1 MRKRAKFSLS
11 HYVLKTCKMGY
22 MLPVG
27 LVEVLPG
34 DSFRHATSVFM
45 RLAPMLA
52 PVMHPVTVR
61 IHHWFVPTRLLWDDW
76 EDFITGGPGNDNV
89 SELPTIKAPDG
100 GFEVGSLAD
109 HLGLPPGIPDLEV
122 SALPFRAYDL
132 IYNEWYRDQD
142 LESPLD
148 ISLESGP
155 DTTTSTELMRGDWE
169 RDYFTTARPWP
180 QKGPQVTVPIGGNAA
195 GFQVVGDADAPIQLR
210 ARLQTSANSQD
221 WTLSDKSFTSWM
233 RNWYDPNNPTVTV
246 ANLNDPLAT
255 RLHMRDYRSSEDTPQ
270 EGGVIKSELYRPE
283 PNGPVFFDGVNTG
296 LKLQATGQ
304 DLGVLDINSLREAFA
319 LQRFA
324 EHRAMYGSR
333 YVEYL
338 RYLGIKASDARLQ
351 RPEYL
356 GGGKQVIQFSE
367 VLQTAEGTDPV
378 GTLRGHGIAAMRSNR
393 YRRFFE
399 EHGYVL
405 TVMIVRPKAVYM
417 QGVNRHWLRRVRED
431 YFQTELQHIGQ
442 QEVYTKELYGAA
454 PAGEDGGLK
463 VFGYQNRY
471 DDYRG
476 AQSYVCGE
484 FRDILDYWHMA
495 RSFMNEPV
503 LNKDFITST
512 PTERIFAA
520 QDNDQLY
527 CMINHSLQARR
538 LMSKYGNPI

>member
-1 MRKRAKFSLS
+1 MKKRSKFSLS

-22 MLPVG
+22 VLPVG

-61 IHHWFVPTRLLWDDW
+61 IHHWFIPTRLLWDDF
-76 EDFITGGPGNDNV
+76 EDFITGGPTNTDV
-89 SELPTIKAPDG
+89 SEFPTITAPSG
-100 GFEVGSLAD
+100 GFAVGSLAD
-109 HLGLPPGIPDLEV
+109 HLGLPPKIDGIEV
-122 SALPFRAYDL
+122 SALPFRAYNL
-132 IYNEWYRDQD
+132 VYNEWYRDQD
-142 LESPLD
+142 LETEKAL
-148 ISLESGP
+148 SLESGP
-155 DTTTSTELMRGDWE
+155 DTTTATDLLRCDWE

-180 QKGPQVTVPIGGNAA
+180 QKGPDVSVPVNLTAA
-195 GFQVVGDADAPIQLR
+195 GEPSITLTGQPAL
-210 ARLQTSANSQD
+210 SANSDCQWASVESSRSHYWQSYD
-221 WTLSDKSFTSWM
+221 ATDPANAGLTVNRGTLAVDFKSG
-233 RNWYDPNNPTVTV
+233 NP
-246 ANLNDPLAT
+246 
-255 RLHMRDYRSSEDTPQ
+255 
-270 EGGVIKSELYRPE
+270 EL
-283 PNGPVFFDGVNTG
+283 GSVN
-296 LKLQATGQ
+296 
-304 DLGVLDINSLREAFA
+304 INSLREAFA

-356 GGGKQVIQFSE
+356 GGGKQTIQFSE

-399 EHGYVL
+399 EHGFVL
-405 TVMIVRPKAVYM
+405 SIMLVRPKAIYM
-417 QGVNRHWLRRVRED
+417 QGIPRSWLRRVRED
-431 YFQTELQHIGQ
+431 FFQTELQHIGQ

-454 PAGEDGGLK
+454 PAGDDGGLK

-471 DDYRG
+471 DEYRG
-476 AQSYVCGE
+476 HESYVCGE
-484 FRDILDYWHMA
+484 FRDILDYWHLA
-495 RSFMNEPV
+495 RSFSNEPV
-503 LNKDFITST
+503 LNADFISAT
-512 PTERIFAA
+512 PSERIFAA
-520 QDNDQLY
+520 QENDQLY

-538 LMSKYGNPI
+538 LMSKFGNPI

>member
-1 MRKRAKFSLS
+1 MRKRSKLSLS

-22 MLPVG
+22 VLPVG

-61 IHHWFVPTRLLWDDW
+61 IHHWFIPMRLLWDDF
-76 EDFITGGPGNDNV
+76 EDFITGGPTNTDV
-89 SELPTIKAPDG
+89 SEFPTITAPSG
-100 GFEVGSLAD
+100 GFAVGSLAD
-109 HLGLPPGIPDLEV
+109 HLGLPPKIDGIEV
-122 SALPFRAYDL
+122 SALPFRAYNL
-132 IYNEWYRDQD
+132 VYNEWYRDQD
-142 LESPLD
+142 LETEKAL
-148 ISLESGP
+148 SLESGP
-155 DTTTSTELMRGDWE
+155 DTTTATDLLRCDWE

-180 QKGPQVTVPIGGNAA
+180 QKGPDVSVPVNAVGFNVAGKVVPDTSVTGPTFQHVGYLYPHELQVPGGSASEAA
-195 GFQVVGDADAPIQLR
+195 SVSIRTDNSVSSGYRG
-210 ARLQTSANSQD
+210 LQWGEPA
-221 WTLSDKSFTSWM
+221 LKAVMDK
-233 RNWYDPNNPTVTV
+233 V
-246 ANLNDPLAT
+246 
-255 RLHMRDYRSSEDTPQ
+255 
-270 EGGVIKSELYRPE
+270 EGSLGS
-283 PNGPVFFDGVNTG
+283 VN
-296 LKLQATGQ
+296 
-304 DLGVLDINSLREAFA
+304 INSLREAFA

-356 GGGKQVIQFSE
+356 GGGKQTIQFSE

-399 EHGYVL
+399 EHGFVL
-405 TVMIVRPKAVYM
+405 SIMLVRPKAIYM
-417 QGVNRHWLRRVRED
+417 QGIPRSWLRRVRED
-431 YFQTELQHIGQ
+431 FFQTELQHIGQ

-454 PAGEDGGLK
+454 PDDENGGLK

-471 DDYRG
+471 DEYRG
-476 AQSYVCGE
+476 HESYVCGE
-484 FRDILDYWHMA
+484 FRDILDYWHLA
-495 RSFMNEPV
+495 RSFSNEPV
-503 LNKDFITST
+503 LNADFISAT
-512 PTERIFAA
+512 PSERIFAA
-520 QDNDQLY
+520 QQNDQLY

-538 LMSKYGNPI
+538 LMSKFGNPI

>member
-1 MRKRAKFSLS
+1 MKKRSKFSLS

-22 MLPVG
+22 VLPVG

-61 IHHWFVPTRLLWDDW
+61 IHHWFIPTRLLWDDF
-76 EDFITGGPGNDNV
+76 EDFITGGPTNTDV
-89 SELPTIKAPDG
+89 SEFPTITAPSG
-100 GFEVGSLAD
+100 GFAVGSLAD
-109 HLGLPPGIPDLEV
+109 HLGLPPGIAGIEV
-122 SALPFRAYDL
+122 SALPFRAYNL
-132 IYNEWYRDQD
+132 VYNEWYRDQD
-142 LESPLD
+142 LETEKAL
-148 ISLESGP
+148 SLESGP
-155 DTTTSTELMRGDWE
+155 DTTTATDLLRCDWE

-180 QKGPQVTVPIGGNAA
+180 QKGPDVSVPVNLTAA
-195 GFQVVGDADAPIQLR
+195 GEPTISGTVVGNGIPVFSDS
-210 ARLQTSANSQD
+210 TSTSTAGTLGHATSGFDVIYNNGGTSRP
-221 WTLSDKSFTSWM
+221 TLSWS
-233 RNWYDPNNPTVTV
+233 NPALKV
-246 ANLNDPLAT
+246 NIDFQSGNP
-255 RLHMRDYRSSEDTPQ
+255 
-270 EGGVIKSELYRPE
+270 EL
-283 PNGPVFFDGVNTG
+283 GSVN
-296 LKLQATGQ
+296 
-304 DLGVLDINSLREAFA
+304 INSLREAFA

-356 GGGKQVIQFSE
+356 GGGKQTVQFSE

-399 EHGYVL
+399 EHGFVL
-405 TVMIVRPKAVYM
+405 SIMLVRPKAIYM
-417 QGVNRHWLRRVRED
+417 QGIPRSWLRRVRED
-431 YFQTELQHIGQ
+431 FFQTELQHIGQ

-454 PAGEDGGLK
+454 PAGEDGGFK

-471 DDYRG
+471 DEYRG
-476 AQSYVCGE
+476 HESYVCGE
-484 FRDILDYWHMA
+484 FRNILDYWHLA
-495 RSFMNEPV
+495 RSFSNEPV
-503 LNKDFITST
+503 LNADFISAT
-512 PTERIFAA
+512 PSERIFAA
-520 QDNDQLY
+520 QENDQLY

-538 LMSKYGNPI
+538 LMSKFGNPI

>member
-1 MRKRAKFSLS
+1 MRKRSKFSLS

-22 MLPVG
+22 VLPVG

-61 IHHWFVPTRLLWDDW
+61 IHHWFIPTRLLWDDF
-76 EDFITGGPGNDNV
+76 EDFITGGPTNTDV
-89 SELPTIKAPDG
+89 SEFPTVTAPSG
-100 GFEVGSLAD
+100 GFAVGSLAD
-109 HLGLPPGIPDLEV
+109 HLGLPPKIDGIEV
-122 SALPFRAYDL
+122 SALPFRAYNL
-132 IYNEWYRDQD
+132 VYNEWYRDQD
-142 LESPLD
+142 LETEKAL
-148 ISLESGP
+148 SLESGP
-155 DTTTSTELMRGDWE
+155 DTTTATDLLRCDWE

-180 QKGPQVTVPIGGNAA
+180 QKGPDVSVPVNS
-195 GFQVVGDADAPIQLR
+195 VVGALDIVPSGDGKPTFKFAGSQTALSAYSSAVSPANQKQIQTTESLNLQVGLHDMYWQNPKLQLR
-210 ARLQTSANSQD
+210 DPSGAT
-221 WTLSDKSFTSWM
+221 TLGS
-233 RNWYDPNNPTVTV
+233 
-246 ANLNDPLAT
+246 
-255 RLHMRDYRSSEDTPQ
+255 
-270 EGGVIKSELYRPE
+270 
-283 PNGPVFFDGVNTG
+283 VN
-296 LKLQATGQ
+296 
-304 DLGVLDINSLREAFA
+304 VNSLREAFA

-356 GGGKQVIQFSE
+356 GGGKQTIQFSE

-399 EHGYVL
+399 EHGFVL
-405 TVMIVRPKAVYM
+405 SIMLVRPKAIYM
-417 QGVNRHWLRRVRED
+417 QGIPRSWLRRVRED
-431 YFQTELQHIGQ
+431 FFQTELQNIGQ

-454 PAGEDGGLK
+454 SAGQDGGLK

-471 DDYRG
+471 DEYRG
-476 AQSYVCGE
+476 HESYVCGE
-484 FRDILDYWHMA
+484 FRDILDYWHLA
-495 RSFMNEPV
+495 RSFGNEPV
-503 LNKDFITST
+503 LNADFISAT
-512 PTERIFAA
+512 PSERIFAA
-520 QDNDQLY
+520 QQNDQLY

-538 LMSKYGNPI
+538 LMSKFGNPI

>member
-1 MRKRAKFSLS
+1 MRKRSKFSLS

-22 MLPVG
+22 VLPVG

-61 IHHWFVPTRLLWDDW
+61 IHHWFVPTRLLWDDF
-76 EDFITGGPGNDNV
+76 EDFITGGPDNADV
-89 SELPTIKAPDG
+89 SEFPTITAPSG
-100 GFEVGSLAD
+100 GFAVGSLAD
-109 HLGLPPGIPDLEV
+109 HLGLPPEIEGIEV
-122 SALPFRAYDL
+122 SALPFRAYNL

-142 LESPLD
+142 LETEKAL
-148 ISLESGP
+148 SLESGP
-155 DTTTSTELMRGDWE
+155 DTTTATDLLRCDWE

-180 QKGPQVTVPIGGNAA
+180 QKGPDVSVPVNLTAA
-195 GFQVVGDADAPIQLR
+195 GE
-210 ARLQTSANSQD
+210 
-221 WTLSDKSFTSWM
+221 
-233 RNWYDPNNPTVTV
+233 PTVTITGSPALSSNGDCQWASV
-246 ANLNDPLAT
+246 ESSRSHYWQSYDATDPPNAGLTVNKGTLA
-255 RLHMRDYRSSEDTPQ
+255 
-270 EGGVIKSELYRPE
+270 VNFKSGNPEL
-283 PNGPVFFDGVNTG
+283 GSVN
-296 LKLQATGQ
+296 
-304 DLGVLDINSLREAFA
+304 INSLREAFA

-399 EHGYVL
+399 EHGFVVSIML
-405 TVMIVRPKAVYM
+405 VRPKAIYM
-417 QGVNRHWLRRVRED
+417 QGIPRSWLRRVRED
-431 YFQTELQHIGQ
+431 FFQTELQNIGQ
-442 QEVYTKELYGAA
+442 QEVYTKELYGGAA
-454 PAGEDGGLK
+454 AGDDGQLK

-471 DDYRG
+471 DEYRG
-476 AQSYVCGE
+476 HESYVCGE
-484 FRDILDYWHMA
+484 FRDILDYWHLA
-495 RSFMNEPV
+495 RSFSNEPV
-503 LNKDFITST
+503 LNADFISAT
-512 PTERIFAA
+512 PSERIFAA
-520 QDNDQLY
+520 QENDQLY

-538 LMSKYGNPI
+538 LMSKFGNPI

>member
-1 MRKRAKFSLS
+1 MRKRSKFSLS

-22 MLPVG
+22 VLPVG

-61 IHHWFVPTRLLWDDW
+61 IHHWFIPTRLLWDDF
-76 EDFITGGPGNDNV
+76 EDFITGGPTNTDV
-89 SELPTIKAPDG
+89 SEFPTVTAPSG
-100 GFEVGSLAD
+100 GFAVGSLAD
-109 HLGLPPGIPDLEV
+109 HLGLPPKIDGIEV
-122 SALPFRAYDL
+122 SVLPFRAYNL
-132 IYNEWYRDQD
+132 VYNEWYRDQD
-142 LESPLD
+142 LETEKAL
-148 ISLESGP
+148 SLASGP
-155 DTTTSTELMRGDWE
+155 DTTTATDLLRCDWE

-180 QKGPQVTVPIGGNAA
+180 QKGPDVSVPVNAA
-195 GFQVVGDADAPIQLR
+195 GEGTITITGKPDAQPRFNWTGSASGNSPVTMQGDRIGATPSGGSWAALGWKDPALTGEVSGISVG
-210 ARLQTSANSQD
+210 S
-221 WTLSDKSFTSWM
+221 
-233 RNWYDPNNPTVTV
+233 
-246 ANLNDPLAT
+246 
-255 RLHMRDYRSSEDTPQ
+255 
-270 EGGVIKSELYRPE
+270 
-283 PNGPVFFDGVNTG
+283 VN
-296 LKLQATGQ
+296 
-304 DLGVLDINSLREAFA
+304 INSLREAFA

-356 GGGKQVIQFSE
+356 GGGKQTIQFSE

-399 EHGYVL
+399 EHGFVL
-405 TVMIVRPKAVYM
+405 SIMLVRPKAIYM
-417 QGVNRHWLRRVRED
+417 QGIPRSWLRRVRED
-431 YFQTELQHIGQ
+431 FFQTELQHIGQ

-454 PAGEDGGLK
+454 PDGENGDLK

-471 DDYRG
+471 DEYRG
-476 AQSYVCGE
+476 HESYVCGE
-484 FRDILDYWHMA
+484 FRDILDYWHLA
-495 RSFMNEPV
+495 RSFGNEPV
-503 LNKDFITST
+503 LNADFISAT
-512 PTERIFAA
+512 PSERIFAA
-520 QDNDQLY
+520 QQNDQLY

-538 LMSKYGNPI
+538 LMSKFGNPI

>member
-1 MRKRAKFSLS
+1 MRKRSKFSLS

-22 MLPVG
+22 VLPVG

-61 IHHWFVPTRLLWDDW
+61 IHHWFIPTRLLWDDF
-76 EDFITGGPGNDNV
+76 EDFITGGPTNTDV
-89 SELPTIKAPDG
+89 SEFPTITAPSG
-100 GFEVGSLAD
+100 GFTVGSLAD
-109 HLGLPPGIPDLEV
+109 HLGLPPGIDGIEV
-122 SALPFRAYDL
+122 SALPFRAYNL
-132 IYNEWYRDQD
+132 VYNEWYRDQD
-142 LESPLD
+142 LETEKAL
-148 ISLESGP
+148 SLESGP
-155 DTTTSTELMRGDWE
+155 DTTTATDLLRCDWE

-180 QKGPQVTVPIGGNAA
+180 QKGPDVSVPVNLTAAGEPSVTATITPNGAPTFKASSGGQSISSPLKVPYFTSGTSIGSIGGS
-195 GFQVVGDADAPIQLR
+195 V
-210 ARLQTSANSQD
+210 QTTVIGSPGSSSSSLIN
-221 WTLSDKSFTSWM
+221 LSWD
-233 RNWYDPNNPTVTV
+233 DP
-246 ANLNDPLAT
+246 
-255 RLHMRDYRSSEDTPQ
+255 
-270 EGGVIKSELYRPE
+270 
-283 PNGPVFFDGVNTG
+283 
-296 LKLQATGQ
+296 KLQANINFQSGNPE
-304 DLGVLDINSLREAFA
+304 LGSVNINSLREAFA

-356 GGGKQVIQFSE
+356 GGGKQTIQFSE

-399 EHGYVL
+399 EHGFVL
-405 TVMIVRPKAVYM
+405 SIMLVRPKAIYM
-417 QGVNRHWLRRVRED
+417 QGIPRSWLRRVRED
-431 YFQTELQHIGQ
+431 FFQTELQHIGQ

-454 PAGEDGGLK
+454 SDGEDGDLK

-471 DDYRG
+471 DEYRG
-476 AQSYVCGE
+476 HESYVCGE
-484 FRDILDYWHMA
+484 FRDILDYWHLA
-495 RSFMNEPV
+495 RSFSNEPV
-503 LNKDFITST
+503 LNADFISAT
-512 PTERIFAA
+512 PSERIFAA
-520 QDNDQLY
+520 QENDQLY

-538 LMSKYGNPI
+538 LMSKFGNPI

>member
-1 MRKRAKFSLS
+1 MRKRSKFSLS

-22 MLPVG
+22 VLPVG

-61 IHHWFVPTRLLWDDW
+61 IHHWFIPTRLLWDDF
-76 EDFITGGPGNDNV
+76 EDFITGGPTNTDV
-89 SELPTIKAPDG
+89 SEFPTITAPSG
-100 GFEVGSLAD
+100 GFAVGSLAD
-109 HLGLPPGIPDLEV
+109 HLGLPPSIDGIEV
-122 SALPFRAYDL
+122 SALPFRAYNL
-132 IYNEWYRDQD
+132 VYNEWYRDQD
-142 LESPLD
+142 LETEKT

-155 DTTTSTELMRGDWE
+155 DTTTATDLLRCDWE

-180 QKGPQVTVPIGGNAA
+180 QKGPDVTVPVDGVGGTK
-195 GFQVVGDADAPIQLR
+195 VLIKPDLGDSDR
-210 ARLQTSANSQD
+210 AS
-221 WTLSDKSFTSWM
+221 
-233 RNWYDPNNPTVTV
+233 PTFWV
-246 ANLNDPLAT
+246 
-255 RLHMRDYRSSEDTPQ
+255 
-270 EGGVIKSELYRPE
+270 GGVSDAQSLTIT
-283 PNGPVFFDGVNTG
+283 NGSG
-296 LKLQATGQ
+296 LRNVQIYGSGGQTGQ
-304 DLGVLDINSLREAFA
+304 DPLYWFDPKLVGETESTGGSVGSININSLREAFA

-356 GGGKQVIQFSE
+356 GGGKQTIQFSE

-399 EHGYVL
+399 EHGFVL
-405 TVMIVRPKAVYM
+405 SIMLVRPKAIYM
-417 QGVNRHWLRRVRED
+417 QGIPRSWLRRVRED
-431 YFQTELQHIGQ
+431 FFQTELQHIGQ

-471 DDYRG
+471 DEYRG
-476 AQSYVCGE
+476 HESYVCGE
-484 FRDILDYWHMA
+484 FRDILDYWHLA
-495 RSFMNEPV
+495 RSFSNEPV
-503 LNKDFITST
+503 LNADFISAT
-512 PTERIFAA
+512 PSERIFAA
-520 QDNDQLY
+520 QKNDQLY

-538 LMSKYGNPI
+538 LMSKFGNPI